1 MIRPMLAELPCQ
13 AMCAAQAPEP
23 PAMHR
28 AHLLRKLDAHL
39 TSIPPSHKALL
50 IFVVWMEDVGDVVT

>member
-1 MIRPMLAELPCQ
+1 MIRATLAELPCQ

-23 PAMHR
+23 SVKHR
-28 AHLLRKLDAHL
+28 AHVLRKLDAHL

-50 IFVVWMEDVGDVVT
+50 IFVVLLEDVGDVVT

>member
-39 TSIPPSHKALL
+39 SIPPSHKALL